1 MKKKLVGIAIA
12 AALAPAAAMADNANI
27 TFYGRVH
34 LSVDSMSGVAANKN
48 GLNVNDNSS
57 RFGIKG
63 GDDLGN
69 GLKGIFQLESGASAS
84 AGSTFSGI
92 RDSYLG
98 LSGNFGTVLVGRL
111 PGANQFVYDS
121 NLFADQLGD
130 AANFTNAGMPGRV
143 DKAIAYA
150 SPAMGGLSALVSF
163 IPAASVNSS
172 TAPTGVAPLNT
183 GGNSFG
189 LKLNYA
195 DNGITGNFGF
205 YNVVASSTTTL
216 KPISLAGSY
225 SLGNGAT
232 VSAQFVRAATDVS
245 GTTTTKNIF
254 NVGGKFGLSDTT
266 AVKAQFSKAG
276 ATTGA
281 TNGATMIAVGVDYSV
296 SKRTG
301 VYAVFSQVS
310 NDAGGTFVNDNWGHE
325 QSYTKNNIVAGEKPS
340 GFGVG
345 LTHNF

>member
-63 GDDLGN
+63 SDDLGN
-69 GLKGIFQLESGASAS
+69 GLKGIYQLESGASAS

-98 LSGNFGTVLVGRL
+98 LSGGFGTVLVGRL
-111 PGANQFVYDS
+111 PLANQFVYDS
-121 NLFADQLGD
+121 NLFGDQIGD
-130 AANFTNAGMPGRV
+130 AANFTGLGLPGRV
-143 DKAIAYA
+143 NKAIAYA
-150 SPAMGGLSALVSF
+150 PPAMGAISALVALA
-163 IPAASVNSS
+163 PAASVDS
-172 TAPTGVAPLNT
+172 TTGGTT
-183 GGNSFG
+183 GGNSFT
-189 LKLNYA
+189 LKANYA
-195 DNGITGNFGF
+195 DNGITANFG
-205 YNVVASSTTTL
+205 YQNIVATSTTTY
-216 KPISLAGSY
+216 KPVSLAGSMEM
-225 SLGNGAT
+225 GGIT
-232 VSAQFVRAATDVS
+232 VSAQFVTES
-245 GTTTTKNIF
+245 TTKNSVF
-254 NVGGKFGLSDTT
+254 NVGGKYALSDAAT
-266 AVKAQFSKAG
+266 VKAQFSSAAETTSG
-276 ATTGA
+276 AK
-281 TNGATMIAVGVDYSV
+281 NGATMLAVGVDYSL

-301 VYAVFSQVS
+301 VYGVFSMVT
-310 NDAGGTFVNDNWGHE
+310 NDTAGTRGNDNWGHE
-325 QSYTKNNIVAGEKPS
+325 QSYSSGIVAGEDIN

>member
-1 MKKKLVGIAIA
+1 MKKTIIAIAVA

-98 LSGNFGTVLVGRL
+98 LSGGFGTVLVGRL

-130 AANFTNAGMPGRV
+130 AANFTNAGVPGRV
-143 DKAIAYA
+143 NKAIAYA

-163 IPAASVNSS
+163 IPAASVDS
-172 TAPTGVAPLNT
+172 TLGGTT

-195 DNGITGNFGF
+195 NAGITGNFGF
-205 YNVVASSTTTL
+205 YNVKASSTMTL

-225 SLGNGAT
+225 TLGNGAT

-245 GTTTTKNIF
+245 GTTTTQNIF

-276 ATTGA
+276 ATSGA

-296 SKRTG
+296 TKRTG

-310 NDAGGTFVNDNWGHE
+310 NDAGGKFVNDSYGHE
-325 QSYTKNNIVAGEKPS
+325 QSYTGTMVAGEDPS

>member
-1 MKKKLVGIAIA
+1 MKKTVIAIA
-12 AALAPAAAMADNANI
+12 VVAALAPAAAMADNANI

-34 LSVDSMSGVAANKN
+34 LSVDSVSGVAANKN
-48 GLNVNDNSS
+48 NLNVNDNSS
-57 RFGIKG
+57 RFGLKG
-63 GDDLGN
+63 SDDLGN
-69 GLKGIFQLESGASAS
+69 GMKGLYQLESGASAS

-98 LSGNFGTVLVGRL
+98 LSGGFGTVLVGRL

-130 AANFTNAGMPGRV
+130 AANFTNAGVPGRLN
-143 DKAIAYA
+143 KAIAYA
-150 SPAMGGLSALVSF
+150 TPDMGGLSALVSF
-163 IPAASVNSS
+163 VPAASVNS
-172 TAPTGVAPLNT
+172 TTGGAT

-195 DNGITGNFGF
+195 ANGITGNFGY
-205 YNVVASSTTTL
+205 YNVVASNTTTL
-216 KPISLAGSY
+216 KPISVAGSFDM
-225 SLGNGAT
+225 GNGAL

-245 GTTTTKNIF
+245 GTTTTQNIF
-254 NVGGKFGLSDTT
+254 NVGGKFGLSD
-266 AVKAQFSKAG
+266 AAALKAQFSKAG
-276 ATTGA
+276 ATSGA
-281 TNGATMIAVGVDYSV
+281 TNGATMLAVGVDYSLT
-296 SKRTG
+296 KRTG

-310 NDAGGTFVNDNWGHE
+310 NDAGAKFVNDNWGHE
-325 QSYTKNNIVAGEKPS
+325 QSYTGGIVASEKPS